1 MNGLLERGPAGWLR
15 DGIAWTPDGPFYGVV
30 GDPIA
35 HSLSPRMQQAGLDE
49 RGLGY
54 EYLAIRLDAGQLAEL
69 KKLPDHGGLQGFNV
83 TAPHKELAATL
94 CDELTPV
101 AAQLEAVNTVKVLP
115 DGRWHGHNTD
125 CGGVESVLVE
135 AFPGE
140 ERPALGT
147 VLGTGGSARAAVLAL
162 VRWGAERVVV
172 QAHSAGGLEK
182 FEEWIARND
191 ELADVAVEALPAD
204 RPDAPVVDSVW
215 IACLAGEAD
224 LAAYLPVAA
233 GRVRTFLLDLR
244 YGTQADG
251 FTAPLGFSC
260 ADGLP
265 VLLMQGVLSFAWWF
279 GAPIP
284 LTKMRAALAR

>member
-1 MNGLLERGPAGWLR
+1 MTPILELGPGGWRR
-15 DGIAWTPDGPFYGVV
+15 DGKPWAPQNGFYGVI
-30 GDPIA
+30 GDPID
-35 HSLSPRMQQAGLDE
+35 HSLSPRLQQAGLDE

-54 EYLAIRLDAGQLAEL
+54 EYLAIRLDAGQLAGL
-69 KKLPDHGGLQGFNV
+69 KREPGHRGLLGFNV

-94 CDELTPV
+94 CEELTPV
-101 AAQLEAVNTVKVLP
+101 ASQLEAVNTVKVLP

-140 ERPALGT
+140 DRPVLAT

-162 VRWGAERVVV
+162 ARWGAGRVVV
-172 QAHSAGGLEK
+172 QAHSACGLEK
-182 FEEWIARND
+182 FEEWIGRND
-191 ELADVAVEALPAD
+191 ELAGVTVEALPAE
-204 RPDAPVVDSVW
+204 RPDAPEQSSVW

-224 LAAYLPVAA
+224 LSSYLPVAA
-233 GRVRTFLLDLR
+233 GTAQAFLLDLR
-244 YGTQADG
+244 YGKQAED
-251 FTAPLGFSC
+251 FEAPLGFGY

-284 LTKMRAALAR
+284 LTRMRAALG

>member
-1 MNGLLERGPAGWLR
+1 MSPILELGPDGWLR
-15 DGIAWTPDGPFYGVV
+15 DGEVWSPQSGFYGVV
-30 GDPIA
+30 GDPIG

-49 RGLGY
+49 RGLEH
-54 EYLAIRLDAGQLAEL
+54 EYLAIRLDAEQLAGL
-69 KKLPDHGGLQGFNV
+69 KQTPGHGGLLGFNV

-101 AAQLEAVNTVKVLP
+101 AAQLEAVNTVKILP

-135 AFPGE
+135 AFPGD
-140 ERPALGT
+140 ERPERAT

-162 VRWGAERVVV
+162 ARWGAGQVVV
-172 QAHSAGGLEK
+172 QAHSAAGLER
-182 FEEWIARND
+182 FEEWIGRND
-191 ELADVAVEALPAD
+191 ELAAVTVEALPGE
-204 RPDAPVVDSVW
+204 RPEAPRQSSVW
-215 IACLAGEAD
+215 IACLAGRAD
-224 LAAYLPVAA
+224 LSSYLPVAA
-233 GRVRTFLLDLR
+233 GPTPAFLLDLR
-244 YGTQADG
+244 YGQQTEQ
-251 FTAPLGFSC
+251 FQAPLGFAY

-284 LTKMRAALAR
+284 LTRMRAALG